1 MLNIVGSIYKMVVS
15 DDRSLRTRASEEG
28 NGGSSH
34 PLMSLK

>member
-28 NGGSSH
+28 GGVAVT
-34 PLMSLK
+34 P